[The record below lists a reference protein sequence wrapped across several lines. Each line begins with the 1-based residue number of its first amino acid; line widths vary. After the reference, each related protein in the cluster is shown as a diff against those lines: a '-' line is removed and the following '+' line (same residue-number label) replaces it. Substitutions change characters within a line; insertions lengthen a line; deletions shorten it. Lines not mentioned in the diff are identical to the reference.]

1 MRRFSKI
8 VRRFLCSL
16 TSSRGE
22 HARHVYFTTCGG
34 RGRGTA
40 RSCAKMPSAIPG
52 VPGNKNKVLGVRPPG
67 GGQFGGVSGL
77 QSAWIQLRSHRRY
90 CIRLGGT
97 LVLQL
102 GNQTRPGCAIGK
114 TCRIKGRFLTLLVPF
129 KMGTPHIKSLF
140 QLADRYRLGPKTMF
154 QLADRYSFS

>member
-1 MRRFSKI
+1 MWWKPGGDPGGLVLGPKSMKKHGFSILFGAGASKI
-8 VRRFLCSL
+8 GKIENRPLLSTRV
-16 TSSRGE
+16 TSYCVQQRG
-22 HARHVYFTTCGG
+22 GW
-34 RGRGTA
+34 
-40 RSCAKMPSAIPG
+40 
-52 VPGNKNKVLGVRPPG
+52 
-67 GGQFGGVSGL
+67 QFGGVSGL

-129 KMGTPHIKSLF
+129 KMGNTPYKILVSVSG
-140 QLADRYRLGPKTMF
+140 QVQTRT
-154 QLADRYSFS
+154 

>member
-1 MRRFSKI
+1 MWWKPGGDPGGLVLGPKSMKKHGFSILFGAGASKI
-8 VRRFLCSL
+8 GKIENRPLLSTRV
-16 TSSRGE
+16 TSYCVQQR
-22 HARHVYFTTCGG
+22 
-34 RGRGTA
+34 
-40 RSCAKMPSAIPG
+40 
-52 VPGNKNKVLGVRPPG
+52 G

-114 TCRIKGRFLTLLVPF
+114 TCRIKGRFLTLFVPF
-129 KMGTPHIKSLF
+129 KMGTPHIKSKDLPTGVHMSLQKF
-140 QLADRYRLGPKTMF
+140 RVDTRVCATLQ
-154 QLADRYSFS
+154 